1 MINAVRIIYTVRS
14 GKSTQ
19 PKEFKKKT
27 VLERLNG
34 KRKIARAIT
43 ETNRR

>member
-19 PKEFKKKT
+19 PKEFKKKI